1 MQSLGGKV
9 YKTLSDSWVDQLS
22 WGIDW
27 ALAALP
33 ATHPL
38 RIAATAE
45 LKQLEVNALGG
56 PRPGSEGFV
65 EVPRSQWTEKFNVA
79 GLASSSDSAGR
90 GGRGGGAGGT
100 GTVQVDMRGAIVSL
114 VDADGTE
121 WAGQKHPLVRPAR
134 HATQHITHTCT
145 PYGPDSVACAKL
157 VFLVGHA
164 ERMRLLAADGGVC
177 SARACVRLC
186 VCAGVAALSV
196 CDGQAVRD

>member
-79 GLASSSDSAGR
+79 GLASSSDSAG
-90 GGRGGGAGGT
+90 GGGGAGGT

-134 HATQHITHTCT
+134 HATQHTHMKAIW
-145 PYGPDSVACAKL
+145 P
-157 VFLVGHA
+157 
-164 ERMRLLAADGGVC
+164 RLGGVC
-177 SARACVRLC
+177 QAGVSCRAC
-186 VCAGVAALSV
+186 
-196 CDGQAVRD
+196 

>member
-1 MQSLGGKV
+1 VQSLGGKV

-45 LKQLEVNALGG
+45 LKQLEVTALGG

-79 GLASSSDSAGR
+79 GLASSSDSAG
-90 GGRGGGAGGT
+90 GGGGGGGAGGT

-157 VFLVGHA
+157 VYLVGHA

-177 SARACVRLC
+177 SARARVCVFVR
-186 VCAGVAALSV
+186 VCRRCCAISL
-196 CDGQAVRD
+196 